1 MATQQSRQQAQGRG
15 KNGIT
20 IWMALASEG
29 EQRKQQIQHATRRV
43 LGTHH
48 LDDRDGLRARACRPR
63 PLSRRR
69 DARASE
75 LSGRGVSQQRMPASH
90 DLRPF
95 EERATHTRR
104 IEARLELRDAQG
116 APEEHKR
123 TELPAQRRCGR
134 TRRRGRADGG
144 ASLRR
149 LFGDPCGVPEAVGP
163 RRTRAIDAQE
173 RLVTSGAPETKQGAA
188 PAREC
193 EKVPCAAAHH
203 HVTLEN
209 DGGGFE
215 ADVAAECGR
224 ALARC
229 RAGEARKQLRAGVGT
244 ARARPAPA
252 RDSWSCT
259 PAPTASVTPKTAIGC
274 VLSASSR
281 SQHEMANAPL
291 LASSTSLSAGRS
303 NPVAPITPTPMSQY
317 AGRSGP
323 VLAPSTSP
331 MSWSSSSAALPALAP
346 AKPPD
351 A

>member
-203 HVTLEN
+203 QVTLEN

-244 ARARPAPA
+244 ALRLGHEQLRAREASTRARQLELHARTDGVGHTEDGDRLRVERVQPQPA
-252 RDSWSCT
+252 RDGER
-259 PAPTASVTPKTAIGC
+259 ALA
-274 VLSASSR
+274 R
-281 SQHEMANAPL
+281 EQHEPV
-291 LASSTSLSAGRS
+291 GRQVES
-303 NPVAPITPTPMSQY
+303 RGAHHADAHVPVRRQI
-317 AGRSGP
+317 R
-323 VLAPSTSP
+323 PSTRTEHV
-331 MSWSSSSAALPALAP
+331 AHELE
-346 AKPPD
+346 
-351 A
+351 